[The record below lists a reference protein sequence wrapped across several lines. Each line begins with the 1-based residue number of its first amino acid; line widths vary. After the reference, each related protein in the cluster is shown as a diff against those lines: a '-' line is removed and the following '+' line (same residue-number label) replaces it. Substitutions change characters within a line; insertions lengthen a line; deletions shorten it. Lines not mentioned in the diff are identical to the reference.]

1 MAQWVKKSAANPGTT
16 GDEGLIPGLQI
27 SPRGGNGSLLQYSCW
42 DNPHGQR
49 DLAGEGATVHRV
61 KKSWTQLSD

>member
-1 MAQWVKKSAANPGTT
+1 MAQWVKKLAANTGTT

-27 SPRGGNGSLLQYSCW
+27 SPRGGNGSPLQYSCW

-49 DLAGEGATVHRV
+49 DLAREGATVHRV
-61 KKSWTQLSD
+61 KKS